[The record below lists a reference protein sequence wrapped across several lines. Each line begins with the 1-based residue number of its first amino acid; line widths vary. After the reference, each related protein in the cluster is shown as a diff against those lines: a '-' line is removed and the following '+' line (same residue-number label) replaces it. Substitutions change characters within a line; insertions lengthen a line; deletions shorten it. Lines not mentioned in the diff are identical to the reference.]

1 MWNLFE
7 KEIPEDEFDT
17 YKSGVEKFDKEMESS
32 LFLNNVGSSM
42 LLFILFSVVYG
53 IVVAMSKI
61 KGSDSV

>member
-1 MWNLFE
+1 
-7 KEIPEDEFDT
+7 
-17 YKSGVEKFDKEMESS
+17 MESS